1 MCLDVLLKA
10 YAKIN
15 WTLNVT
21 GVRPNGYHDLDM
33 IMQSV
38 DLCDDVYM
46 QPAENLTLE
55 IDGPRAAGLY
65 ANDDNI
71 MLRAARL
78 MQCVTGCTRGTA
90 MRLTKRIPM
99 QAGMG
104 GGSSDAAVVLKGLN
118 QMWNLG
124 MSDEKLCELGLKLGA
139 DVPYCLNGG
148 LCRAQG
154 LGEELTEIADAPKVS
169 LLVSMPTKG
178 LRTAEVFKSCHAT
191 GMQPTHDAIESL
203 KASNWNWL
211 RDNTANDLE
220 QPAISMRPDINACI
234 MRMYALG
241 ACFARMTGSGS
252 AVYGVCEQKTI
263 SDALSELQRDYSDSL
278 IAHTL
283 A

>member
-1 MCLDVLLKA
+1 MLLKA

-46 QPAENLTLE
+46 QPAENLTLK
-55 IDGPRAAGLY
+55 IDGPRATVLQ
-65 ANDDNI
+65 ANDDNL

-78 MQCVTGCTRGTA
+78 MQRETGCTNGVA
-90 MRLTKRIPM
+90 MRLIKRIPM

-104 GGSSDAAVVLKGLN
+104 GGSSDAAAVLKGLN

-124 MSDEKLCELGLKLGA
+124 MSDKELCALGLKLGA
-139 DVPYCLNGG
+139 DVPYCLTGG

-154 LGEELTEIADAPKVS
+154 LGEELTKIADAPKAS
-169 LLVSMPTKG
+169 LLVSMPAKG
-178 LRTAEVFKSCHAT
+178 LNTAEVFKSC
-191 GMQPTHDAIESL
+191 GVCSMQPTQDAIESL
-203 KASNWNWL
+203 KASNWEWL

-220 QPAISMRPDINACI
+220 LPAKSMRSDIGVCI

-241 ACFARMTGSGS
+241 ASFVRMTGSGS
-252 AVYGVCEQKTI
+252 AVYGVFTQEKI
-263 SDALSELQRDYSDSL
+263 DDALNELKRDYPDSF
-278 IAHTL
+278 ITHTL

>member
-1 MCLDVLLKA
+1 MLLKA

-55 IDGPRAAGLY
+55 IDGPRATGLQ
-65 ANDDNI
+65 ANDDNL

-78 MQCVTGCTRGTA
+78 MQRETGCTNGVA

-104 GGSSDAAVVLKGLN
+104 GGSSDAAAVLKGLN

-124 MSDEKLCELGLKLGA
+124 MSDNKLCALGLKLGA
-139 DVPYCLNGG
+139 DVPYCLTGG

-154 LGEELTEIADAPKVS
+154 LGEELTKIADAPKVS
-169 LLVSMPTKG
+169 LLVSMPAKG
-178 LRTAEVFKSCHAT
+178 LNTVDVFKSC
-191 GMQPTHDAIESL
+191 GVGSMQPTQDAIESL
-203 KASNWNWL
+203 KASNWEWL

-220 QPAISMRPDINACI
+220 LPAKSMRPDIGTCI
-234 MRMYALG
+234 TRMYALG
-241 ACFARMTGSGS
+241 ASFARMTGSGS
-252 AVYGVCEQKTI
+252 AVYGVFTQEKI
-263 SDALSELQRDYSDSL
+263 DNALNELKRDYPDSF
-278 IAHTL
+278 ITYTL

>member
-1 MCLDVLLKA
+1 MCLNVLLKA

-46 QPAENLTLE
+46 QPAKDLTLE
-55 IDGPRAAGLY
+55 IDGPRATVLQ
-65 ANDDNI
+65 ANDDNL

-78 MQCVTGCTRGTA
+78 MQRETGCTNGVA

-104 GGSSDAAVVLKGLN
+104 GGSSDAAAVLKGLN

-124 MSDEKLCELGLKLGA
+124 MSDNKLCALGLKLGA
-139 DVPYCLNGG
+139 DVPYCLTGG

-154 LGEELTEIADAPKVS
+154 LGEELTKIADAPKVS
-169 LLVSMPTKG
+169 LLVSMPTRG
-178 LRTAEVFKSCHAT
+178 LNTAEVFKSS
-191 GMQPTHDAIESL
+191 GVGSMQPTQDAIESL
-203 KASNWNWL
+203 KVSNWEWL
-211 RDNTANDLE
+211 RENTANDLE
-220 QPAISMRPDINACI
+220 LPAKSMRPDIGVCI

-241 ACFARMTGSGS
+241 ASFARMTGSGS
-252 AVYGVCEQKTI
+252 AVYGVFTQEKI
-263 SDALSELQRDYSDSL
+263 DDALNELKRDYPDSF
-278 IAHTL
+278 ITHTL